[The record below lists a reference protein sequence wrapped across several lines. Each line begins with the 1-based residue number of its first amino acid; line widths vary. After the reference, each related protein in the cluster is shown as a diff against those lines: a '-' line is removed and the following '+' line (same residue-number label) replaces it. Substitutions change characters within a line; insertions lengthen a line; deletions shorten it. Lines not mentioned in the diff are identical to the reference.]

1 VDLPDP
7 LIAQQAPDLGQG
19 TAVYDARPATSVR
32 RILLATDLSPA
43 SEGAT
48 REALD
53 LARDLRARLLIVSVI
68 DPTARSIPG
77 GRVERIDQQRAARLD
92 SAQAVVARGRDEGVA
107 ASFLVWEGEPGP
119 SIVEAAASEQ
129 VDMIVVGSHGRGAMG
144 RLLIGSVSDY
154 VVRHAPC
161 PVLVVRP
168 RPKA

>member
-1 VDLPDP
+1 
-7 LIAQQAPDLGQG
+7 LIAQPAAELDSG
-19 TAVYDARPATSVR
+19 AAAFDARPGTSVR

-53 LARDLRARLLIVSVI
+53 LARDLRAGLLIVSVI
-68 DPTARSIPG
+68 DPNTRSVPG
-77 GRVERIDQQRAARLD
+77 GRLERMDQRRAARLE
-92 SAQAVVARGRDEGVA
+92 SAQAVVARGRDEGVTS
-107 ASFLVWEGEPGP
+107 SFLVWEGEPGP

-129 VDMIVVGSHGRGAMG
+129 VDMIIVGSHGRGAMG

-154 VVRHAPC
+154 VVRNAPC